1 MKIYHKPKIIKEF
14 ALSHC
19 QAPNLFWMENLQY
32 CKNRFF
38 EIASSK
44 SINDITNFLE
54 VYHHDWSSEVQNR
67 IENLDAN
74 LVESDLFEIHKL
86 EEIMQRKIYVEM
98 LKEAFEEIIEKINRP
113 EIVVADLGVKEC
125 FIFSGCESII
135 TSNGQVM
142 NYIDLLNSSK
152 IINQLNEER
161 QSLAPQ

>member
-1 MKIYHKPKIIKEF
+1 
-14 ALSHC
+14 
-19 QAPNLFWMENLQY
+19 
-32 CKNRFF
+32 
-38 EIASSK
+38 
-44 SINDITNFLE
+44 
-54 VYHHDWSSEVQNR
+54 
-67 IENLDAN
+67 
-74 LVESDLFEIHKL
+74 
-86 EEIMQRKIYVEM
+86 M